1 MLSVLK
7 RRNAFL
13 SQLSLFYKFVK
24 HKEISIMKDWNIMKD
39 TKFIQPEGAT
49 QIPEPPIARFLF
61 ADTRMAWLWLIVRLY
76 VGYEWLTAGWE
87 KMTGHSISIGSFG
100 QSTGSPWVFS
110 GHDGAAIKGFV
121 GGAVAQATGAHP
133 AVQGWYASFLQSVV
147 LPNAALFAYVVT
159 FGEVLVGIAL
169 ILGLL
174 TGIAAFFGVFMNLNY
189 LLAGTVST
197 NPILGFLALF
207 VILAWRVAGYYGL
220 DSYILPL
227 LGTPW
232 TGSLAHKATPAA
244 EVPPKEP
251 VVAQ

>member
-1 MLSVLK
+1 MSTTQ
-7 RRNAFL
+7 F
-13 SQLSLFYKFVK
+13 
-24 HKEISIMKDWNIMKD
+24 M
-39 TKFIQPEGAT
+39 QPRAAT
-49 QIPEPPIARFLF
+49 QIPEPPLARFLF
-61 ADTRMAWLWLIVRLY
+61 ADTRMAWLWLIVRVY

-87 KMTGHSISIGSFG
+87 KLTGHSISFGSFG
-100 QSTGSPWVFS
+100 QSTGSAWVFS
-110 GHDGAAIKGFV
+110 GHDGTAIKGFV

-147 LPNAALFAYVVT
+147 LPHAALFAYIIT

-189 LLAGTVST
+189 ILAGAVST

-207 VILAWRVAGYYGL
+207 LILAWRIGGYYGL
-220 DSYILPL
+220 DRYVLPL

-232 TGSLAHKATPAA
+232 TGRLAGKQLSETPTMKKPLADDSASEQQKQGEKVA
-244 EVPPKEP
+244 ENTLTK
-251 VVAQ
+251 